1 METQDA
7 RGIDLD
13 VVCYHLHFSGM
24 PVGLFF
30 WYFVF
35 VFFFFFFF
43 LDWAISAHL
52 SISCCYTC
60 SEITTDGLLLIF
72 QKTLLL
78 LSTLT
83 AYLTTAI

>member
-7 RGIDLD
+7 RGTDLD
-13 VVCYHLHFSGM
+13 VVCYHLHFSRMPDGM
-24 PVGLFF
+24 HY
-30 WYFVF
+30 WKYVF
-35 VFFFFFFF
+35 VFFFFFF